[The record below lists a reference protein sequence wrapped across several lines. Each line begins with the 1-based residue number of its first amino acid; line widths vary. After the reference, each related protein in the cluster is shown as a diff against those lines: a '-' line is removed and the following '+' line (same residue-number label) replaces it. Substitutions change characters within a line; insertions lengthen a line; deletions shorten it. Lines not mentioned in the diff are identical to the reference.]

1 MEQIKTESTAP
12 HRPAP
17 HHTCQ
22 PQPVSGLPRNWI
34 GFIHSIGFRY
44 FLFPYHQSS
53 RNATAQPVSFLRS
66 NPCPVPETG
75 TGRALS
81 LSRCSL
87 SRYHERFQKKK
98 EATPAAP
105 ARTSEEDTPAFEPPL
120 EGSITAPVVGAVV
133 GPSTTQPQGVCAAFC
148 ANRQIPFRS
157 RVPFLP
163 NSMSFW
169 QEKIPCVGTLTKLPS
184 TVEVLPGPQS
194 VQYPAF
200 GDSCSLPSTP
210 PPAPPFCFSTAVVSS
225 TRDPQHGPAAWLRT
239 ASQYS
244 SPTKLP
250 AKPAASNSAQDPELF
265 PGMPMTLSGFDTPP
279 GQMLH
284 TVSGTAVASAP
295 PVGAL
300 DGPSVFAPFPETG
313 EVFAGLSMHPH
324 GSRASSAK

>member
-98 EATPAAP
+98 RGDSRCSREDQRGRYPGIRTPA
-105 ARTSEEDTPAFEPPL
+105 RGIDH
-120 EGSITAPVVGAVV
+120 GSG
-133 GPSTTQPQGVCAAFC
+133 C
-148 ANRQIPFRS
+148 RS
-157 RVPFLP
+157 R
-163 NSMSFW
+163 
-169 QEKIPCVGTLTKLPS
+169 G
-184 TVEVLPGPQS
+184 GS
-194 VQYPAF
+194 V
-200 GDSCSLPSTP
+200 DNT
-210 PPAPPFCFSTAVVSS
+210 TA
-225 TRDPQHGPAAWLRT
+225 RGLRGILC
-239 ASQYS
+239 Q
-244 SPTKLP
+244 
-250 AKPAASNSAQDPELF
+250 
-265 PGMPMTLSGFDTPP
+265 
-279 GQMLH
+279 
-284 TVSGTAVASAP
+284 
-295 PVGAL
+295 
-300 DGPSVFAPFPETG
+300 
-313 EVFAGLSMHPH
+313 
-324 GSRASSAK
+324 